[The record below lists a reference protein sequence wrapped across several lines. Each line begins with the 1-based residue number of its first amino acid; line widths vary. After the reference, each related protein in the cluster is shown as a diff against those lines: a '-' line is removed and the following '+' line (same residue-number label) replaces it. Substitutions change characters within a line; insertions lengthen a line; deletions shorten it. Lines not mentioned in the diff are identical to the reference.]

1 MSSNHRLKAEDAEQA
16 RLDTTAGQFEAS
28 DIDWRIW
35 LGVVVT
41 VSWLLVL
48 AIYIS
53 DAVGWANIG
62 KVPIDTLG
70 SFLEGS
76 FAPLAFLWFVLAYY
90 SQQKEL
96 AQNTEALKMQSI
108 EMQRSVEQASI
119 QANAISASEQHARR
133 EAFLRTHDIVKA
145 QLGGILGFLYIS
157 SQGAN
162 ATGAVPQERISEL
175 WNKNG
180 QRDTEVFARQMLEIS
195 FANGPRYAYKLFW
208 GTPVRSRHSSNFIF
222 NFERLIDAA
231 AECDSSNIIK
241 DAVVGSAHGFVY
253 RRMQELKDTPPA
265 GITFGVY
272 DFDPD
277 SLELD
282 EPQT

>member
-1 MSSNHRLKAEDAEQA
+1 MSPDHPSRTEEIEQTQPNPAPRL
-16 RLDTTAGQFEAS
+16 FERT

-35 LGVVVT
+35 LGIVVT
-41 VSWLLVL
+41 VVWLLVL
-48 AIYIS
+48 TLYIS
-53 DAVGWANIG
+53 GAVGWANLS

-76 FAPLAFLWFVLAYY
+76 FAPLAFLWFVLAYF

-145 QLGGILGFLYIS
+145 QLGGILGFLYLS
-157 SQGAN
+157 SQAAN
-162 ATGAVPQERISEL
+162 ASGAVPQERISEL
-175 WNKNG
+175 WNQSG
-180 QRDTEVFARQMLEIS
+180 QRDTEVFARQLLEVS
-195 FANGPRYAYKLFW
+195 YANGPRYGYKIFW
-208 GTPVRSRHSSNFIF
+208 GTPTRTRHSKNFMF
-222 NFERLIDAA
+222 NFERLVEAA

-241 DAVVGSAHGFVY
+241 DAVIGSAHGFIHA
-253 RRMQELKDTPPA
+253 RMADAKKTPPK
-265 GITFGVY
+265 GITFGIY

-277 SLELD
+277 SIEQD
-282 EPQT
+282 D

>member
-1 MSSNHRLKAEDAEQA
+1 MSSEHHSDIKSSEQVP
-16 RLDTTAGQFEAS
+16 RHTAQGLYLGS

-35 LGVVVT
+35 LGIGVT
-41 VSWLLVL
+41 VGWLLVL

-53 DAVGWANIG
+53 GAVGWSNLS

-96 AQNTEALKMQSI
+96 AQNTEALKVQSL

-119 QANAISASEQHARR
+119 QANAISASEVHARQ
-133 EAFLRTHDIVKA
+133 EAFLRIQDIVKA

-162 ATGAVPQERISEL
+162 ATGSVPEDRISQL
-175 WNKNG
+175 WNKTG
-180 QRDTEVFARQMLEIS
+180 QRDTEVFARALLEVS
-195 FANGPRYAYKLFW
+195 YANGNRYAYKLFW
-208 GTPVRSRHSSNFIF
+208 GTPVRTRHSNNFMF
-222 NFERLIDAA
+222 NFERLVDAA
-231 AECDSSNIIK
+231 AECDSSHIIK
-241 DAVVGSAHGFVY
+241 DAVKGSAHGFIY
-253 RRMQELKDTPPA
+253 TRMMDTKTTPPKD
-265 GITFGVY
+265 ITFGVY

-277 SLELD
+277 SLERD
-282 EPQT
+282 D